1 MLPWTVIRKVC
12 YRDLNVWKHIKDEN
26 AGGFLQAQM
35 IACVVFRYN
44 PKLKEKYPIL
54 QKYSFDEE
62 TLFGRRIKLSIKD
75 LLFARDV

>member
-1 MLPWTVIRKVC
+1 
-12 YRDLNVWKHIKDEN
+12 
-26 AGGFLQAQM
+26 M